1 MWLCVNSILLP
12 PTVTTNVLV
21 VRAVCMV
28 ITKSTFYVPR
38 TCVIGIGGV
47 GSWAV
52 EALARTGIGE
62 LTLIDMDDVCVTN
75 INRQIHAMTGT
86 IGKSKIEVM
95 AERVKLINPE
105 CKVNLVDDFITPDN
119 QHLYL
124 NKSFDY
130 VLDAIDSLKA
140 KASLLAYCR
149 SNKIKVITVGGAGG
163 QTDPTQITVADLTKT
178 IQDPLAKKLK
188 DRLRQ
193 HHNFPTNPARKFGI
207 DCGSR
212 PSNSNTHKLMV
223 RYAPLNP
230 LRKVPN
236 VWIAPAD
243 LALRR

>member
-1 MWLCVNSILLP
+1 
-12 PTVTTNVLV
+12 
-21 VRAVCMV
+21 
-28 ITKSTFYVPR
+28 
-38 TCVIGIGGV
+38 
-47 GSWAV
+47 
-52 EALARTGIGE
+52 
-62 LTLIDMDDVCVTN
+62 
-75 INRQIHAMTGT
+75 
-86 IGKSKIEVM
+86 M

-207 DCGSR
+207 DCVFSTEQLKYPQADGSVCATKSTAEGPKR
-212 PSNSNTHKLMV
+212 MDCASGFGAATVVTATFGFVAVARIVDKLIQKHKV
-223 RYAPLNP
+223 KA
-230 LRKVPN
+230 
-236 VWIAPAD
+236 
-243 LALRR
+243 